1 MTITSP
7 KTNRKYSPEEYDNF
21 APTGPGTLAGDYL
34 RSFWQPVYHSDDL
47 PSGRAKPIKIMNQEY
62 TLYRGTNG
70 DPHLVDFRCAHR
82 GMQLSPGWVQGD
94 TIRCFYHGW
103 VYDGTGQCVEQP
115 AEPQPFCDKIRI
127 GGYPVQ
133 DYLGLVFAYL
143 GAPMGEGTPPEFPR
157 YPDFEEFEGLFE
169 IDSYPRGSNYFLNLE
184 NGGDLAHVGFVHR
197 GMEGSFDGFTE
208 RLDIEAEESEWGVKV
223 ISRRVG
229 SANSRTAHY
238 GMPNTCHITALPND
252 TSTAPY
258 REFLAWWVPVDDE
271 SHIQFTVYAIRVAPA
286 DAERY
291 VEMRDVR
298 LANRSIPK
306 EVLAQA
312 ILEGR
317 MRLDD
322 VVHETTDMVRLQ
334 DDIAQIGQG
343 HPDRRNDRL
352 GRSDATVIMRR
363 KLWRREL
370 QAFAEG
376 RPLTE
381 WVYDPENQKAEG
393 DF

>member
-1 MTITSP
+1 M
-7 KTNRKYSPEEYDNF
+7 
-21 APTGPGTLAGDYL
+21 
-34 RSFWQPVYHSDDL
+34 
-47 PSGRAKPIKIMNQEY
+47 
-62 TLYRGTNG
+62 
-70 DPHLVDFRCAHR
+70 
-82 GMQLSPGWVQGD
+82 
-94 TIRCFYHGW
+94 
-103 VYDGTGQCVEQP
+103 
-115 AEPQPFCDKIRI
+115 
-127 GGYPVQ
+127 
-133 DYLGLVFAYL
+133 
-143 GAPMGEGTPPEFPR
+143 
-157 YPDFEEFEGLFE
+157 
-169 IDSYPRGSNYFLNLE
+169 
-184 NGGDLAHVGFVHR
+184 
-197 GMEGSFDGFTE
+197 
-208 RLDIEAEESEWGVKV
+208 
-223 ISRRVG
+223 
-229 SANSRTAHY
+229 
-238 GMPNTCHITALPND
+238 
-252 TSTAPY
+252 
-258 REFLAWWVPVDDE
+258 DDE

-291 VEMRDVR
+291 AEMRDVR
-298 LANRSIPK
+298 LANRSVPK

-322 VVHETTDMVRLQ
+322 VVHDTTDMVRLQ

-393 DF
+393 GF